1 MSFQRAEPWGGATV
15 KKLPLEEEAE
25 RKGSD
30 IGSDQGSRGS
40 WKPKEKI
47 LNWEILKCKCNG

>member
-25 RKGSD
+25 RT
-30 IGSDQGSRGS
+30 IGKDQT
-40 WKPKEKI
+40 
-47 LNWEILKCKCNG
+47 